1 MDITP
6 DDYLTI
12 ANAFDPETRDVEAL
26 RAALAVVARWLG
38 GLDDESAQEAIGAH
52 PCPFDVAYI
61 VLSLAPADGTV
72 ETARGSSPF
81 RPSFPGS
88 ASSPARR
95 LPAHWSITSSALD
108 SSRRRPCPTIRPRPR
123 DGGRTGLLPVRLRRA
138 NDDRVAGRRDA
149 RLGSKA
155 SRGNTSAATTIGR
168 PRQGRGSP
176 LLAASGRGHPANG
189 DSSARAGPDA
199 RRRDL
204 RPPQIGARLRRP
216 VSKT

>member
-72 ETARGSSPF
+72 ETARAIFAVQAELS
-81 RPSFPGS
+81 
-88 ASSPARR
+88 
-95 LPAHWSITSSALD
+95 
-108 SSRRRPCPTIRPRPR
+108 
-123 DGGRTGLLPVRLRRA
+123 
-138 NDDRVAGRRDA
+138 
-149 RLGSKA
+149 RLGVI
-155 SRGNTSAATTIGR
+155 SRAT
-168 PRQGRGSP
+168 
-176 LLAASGRGHPANG
+176 PAG
-189 DSSARAGPDA
+189 T
-199 RRRDL
+199 L
-204 RPPQIGARLRRP
+204 EHHVLGARLFEAP
-216 VSKT
+216 TVPDYPPEAA